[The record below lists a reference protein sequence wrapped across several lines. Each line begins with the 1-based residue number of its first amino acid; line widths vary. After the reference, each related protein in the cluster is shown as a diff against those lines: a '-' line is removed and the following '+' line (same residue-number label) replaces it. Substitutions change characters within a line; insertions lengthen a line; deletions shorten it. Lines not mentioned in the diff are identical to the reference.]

1 MLGRARAVDAGVV
14 GGIADVAEIDEERE
28 APAEEK
34 LTLEIEEEL
43 FGTPRVGAG
52 LDTASGERGLAVEA
66 AVVPVGAKIEFRAG
80 EAEAPV
86 VGGGTKPAKS
96 AESSPVAR
104 RALALAKTC
113 RPRAHG
119 GKKVSACL

>member
-43 FGTPRVGAG
+43 FGPPRVRAG
-52 LDTASGERGLAVEA
+52 LDTASRERGLAVEA
-66 AVVPVGAKIEFRAG
+66 AVVPVGAEIEFRAG

-86 VGGGTKPAKS
+86 VGAGDEAGEVSGVVAGG
-96 AESSPVAR
+96 AEGAGVGEDLQAS
-104 RALALAKTC
+104 
-113 RPRAHG
+113 RPRG
-119 GKKVSACL
+119 